1 MAMQHTLSPTQ
12 GSGGISRAAEVLR
25 ALGSIRMT
33 MRHILVATDGSD
45 GASRAADVAADLA
58 RAVRGRL
65 SIVTVGRDASAD
77 EIGAVAQA
85 QQNVGDAVNPEQILQ
100 SAKERAQRAGVSDVR
115 VQLGRGDPA
124 EVIIGNA
131 RRERVDAIVMG
142 RRGRGLV
149 SQKVASLAPC
159 IVIVVPYI

>member
-1 MAMQHTLSPTQ
+1 
-12 GSGGISRAAEVLR
+12 
-25 ALGSIRMT
+25 MT
-33 MRHILVATDGSD
+33 ATDGSD

-58 RAVRGRL
+58 RAVGGRL
-65 SIVTVGRDASAD
+65 SIVTVGRHASGD
-77 EIGAVAQA
+77 EIGAVAQTRR
-85 QQNVGDAVNPEQILQ
+85 NVGDAVNPEQILQ

-124 EVIIGNA
+124 ELII
-131 RRERVDAIVMG
+131 EVDAIVMG